1 MTSSITKR
9 LKQITGALALMLS
22 APYAFAAAP
31 SNLDLATTLGSLV
44 LVIGV
49 ILLLAW
55 LLKRMQVPALGQQK
69 GLRIVS
75 QLPVGTKE
83 RIAVVQVGEEQF
95 LVGITSQSIQI
106 LAKLEK
112 PLKEEELAT
121 NAFAS
126 QFSQLIKKNDKG
138 NPIRLLFST
147 LVLLVGVLFSLF
159 SFAEAE
165 ESPLPAN
172 LAEGSS
178 VTVQAMQSDTGS
190 SRSMS
195 VGNGAGIPAFTMT
208 TNPDGSEDYS
218 VTLQILAL
226 MTMLG
231 FLPAMVILMTSFTRI
246 VVVMSILR
254 QAMGLQQ
261 TPSNQVIIGIAL
273 FLTFFVMSPVLNEI
287 NDTAIQ
293 PYLNE
298 QVTAREAFDAAQ
310 VPMKAFMLKQTRIK
324 DLETF
329 VNMSGEQVTN
339 PEDVSMAVL
348 IPAFITS
355 ELKTAFQIGFM
366 LFLPFLIIDLV
377 VASVLMAM
385 GMMML
390 SPMIVSL
397 PFKLML
403 FVLVDGWNLILSTLA
418 GSFAL

>member
-1 MTSSITKR
+1 MQTSNGLLNSSYFH
-9 LKQITGALALMLS
+9 QAGA
-22 APYAFAAAP
+22 F
-31 SNLDLATTLGSLV
+31 
-44 LVIGV
+44 
-49 ILLLAW
+49 
-55 LLKRMQVPALGQQK
+55 R
-69 GLRIVS
+69 
-75 QLPVGTKE
+75 
-83 RIAVVQVGEEQF
+83 AV
-95 LVGITSQSIQI
+95 
-106 LAKLEK
+106 K
-112 PLKEEELAT
+112 
-121 NAFAS
+121 
-126 QFSQLIKKNDKG
+126 
-138 NPIRLLFST
+138 
-147 LVLLVGVLFSLF
+147 VLLVQLILLCSIVFSV
-159 SFAEAE
+159 SVFAQAE
-165 ESPLPAN
+165 DGTVIPAST
-172 LAEGSS
+172 AGSES
-178 VTVQAMQSDTGS
+178 VTISTMEQDQAKSTTMTTGS
-190 SRSMS
+190 LT
-195 VGNGAGIPAFTMT
+195 GNGGGIPAFTMT
-208 TNPDGSEDYS
+208 TNANGGEDYS
-218 VTLQILAL
+218 INLQILAL

-261 TPSNQVIIGIAL
+261 TPSNQVIIGIAI
-273 FLTFFVMSPVLNEI
+273 FLTFFIMSPVINQVNEQ
-287 NDTAIQ
+287 AVQ

-298 QVTAREAFDAAQ
+298 QISARQAFDVAQ
-310 VPMKAFMLKQTRIK
+310 EPIKSFMLKQTRIK

-329 VNMSGEQVTN
+329 VEISGAEVTN

>member
-1 MTSSITKR
+1 MLS
-9 LKQITGALALMLS
+9 LLAPLALA
-22 APYAFAAAP
+22 
-31 SNLDLATTLGSLV
+31 
-44 LVIGV
+44 
-49 ILLLAW
+49 
-55 LLKRMQVPALGQQK
+55 Q
-69 GLRIVS
+69 
-75 QLPVGTKE
+75 
-83 RIAVVQVGEEQF
+83 
-95 LVGITSQSIQI
+95 
-106 LAKLEK
+106 
-112 PLKEEELAT
+112 
-121 NAFAS
+121 
-126 QFSQLIKKNDKG
+126 
-138 NPIRLLFST
+138 
-147 LVLLVGVLFSLF
+147 
-159 SFAEAE
+159 AE
-165 ESPLPAN
+165 ETSLPDN
-172 LAEGSS
+172 LAAGSS
-178 VTVQAMQSDTGS
+178 VTLSEMKNGS
-190 SRSMS
+190 AQSRSMS
-195 VGNGAGIPAFTMT
+195 VGQGGGIPAFTMT

-273 FLTFFVMSPVLNEI
+273 FLTFFIMSPVINEV
-287 NDTAIQ
+287 NEQAVQ

-298 QVTAREAFDAAQ
+298 QLTARQAFDVAQ
-310 VPMKAFMLKQTRIK
+310 GPIKAFMLKQTRVK

-329 VNMSGEQVTN
+329 VNMSGEQVAN

-403 FVLVDGWNLILSTLA
+403 FVLVDGWNLILTTLA

>member
-1 MTSSITKR
+1 MRNNHQYYRLTRVFCKAMMLLSLLIWAFSSP
-9 LKQITGALALMLS
+9 L
-22 APYAFAAAP
+22 YAQQE
-31 SNLDLATTLGSLV
+31 LATT
-44 LVIGV
+44 
-49 ILLLAW
+49 
-55 LLKRMQVPALGQQK
+55 
-69 GLRIVS
+69 
-75 QLPVGTKE
+75 
-83 RIAVVQVGEEQF
+83 
-95 LVGITSQSIQI
+95 ITPTAAGAQ
-106 LAKLEK
+106 
-112 PLKEEELAT
+112 
-121 NAFAS
+121 
-126 QFSQLIKKNDKG
+126 G
-138 NPIRLLFST
+138 
-147 LVLLVGVLFSLF
+147 
-159 SFAEAE
+159 
-165 ESPLPAN
+165 
-172 LAEGSS
+172 
-178 VTVQAMQSDTGS
+178 VTVSAMEREQAGSRSLALS
-190 SRSMS
+190 SRS
-195 VGNGAGIPAFTMT
+195 GGGGIPAFTMT
-208 TNPDGSEDYS
+208 TNADGGEDYS
-218 VTLQILAL
+218 INLQILAL

-261 TPSNQVIIGIAL
+261 TPSNQVIIGIAI
-273 FLTFFVMSPVLNEI
+273 FLTFFIMSPVLNQI
-287 NDTAIQ
+287 NEQAVQ

-298 QVTAREAFDAAQ
+298 QISARQAFDLAQ
-310 VPMKAFMLKQTRIK
+310 DPMKSFMLKQTRLK

-329 VNMSGEQVTN
+329 VNIAGSNAQN
-339 PEDVSMAVL
+339 PEDVSMAIL

>member
-1 MTSSITKR
+1 MQTSNGLLNSSYVC
-9 LKQITGALALMLS
+9 QNGA
-22 APYAFAAAP
+22 F
-31 SNLDLATTLGSLV
+31 
-44 LVIGV
+44 
-49 ILLLAW
+49 
-55 LLKRMQVPALGQQK
+55 RMVK
-69 GLRIVS
+69 M
-75 QLPVGTKE
+75 
-83 RIAVVQVGEEQF
+83 
-95 LVGITSQSIQI
+95 
-106 LAKLEK
+106 
-112 PLKEEELAT
+112 
-121 NAFAS
+121 
-126 QFSQLIKKNDKG
+126 
-138 NPIRLLFST
+138 
-147 LVLLVGVLFSLF
+147 LLVQLTLLCSLIF
-159 SFAEAE
+159 
-165 ESPLPAN
+165 
-172 LAEGSS
+172 
-178 VTVQAMQSDTGS
+178 
-190 SRSMS
+190 SMS
-195 VGNGAGIPAFTMT
+195 VFAQAEDGTVIPANTAGSESVTMSTMEQDQAKSQTMTTGSLTGNGGGIPAFTMT
-208 TNPDGSEDYS
+208 TNANGGEDYS
-218 VTLQILAL
+218 INLQILAL

-261 TPSNQVIIGIAL
+261 TPSNQVIIGIAI
-273 FLTFFVMSPVLNEI
+273 FLTFFIMSPVINQVNEQ
-287 NDTAIQ
+287 AVQ

-298 QVTAREAFDAAQ
+298 QISARQAFDVAQ
-310 VPMKAFMLKQTRIK
+310 EPIKSFMLKQTRIK

-329 VNMSGEQVTN
+329 VEISGAEVTN

>member
-1 MTSSITKR
+1 MKKNSSPVI
-9 LKQITGALALMLS
+9 KQSVKWWLLALLIFIV
-22 APYAFAAAP
+22 PVTFAADP
-31 SNLDLATTLGSLV
+31 VTTAS
-44 LVIGV
+44 
-49 ILLLAW
+49 
-55 LLKRMQVPALGQQK
+55 
-69 GLRIVS
+69 
-75 QLPVGTKE
+75 
-83 RIAVVQVGEEQF
+83 
-95 LVGITSQSIQI
+95 TSQTVSSSGQ
-106 LAKLEK
+106 
-112 PLKEEELAT
+112 T
-121 NAFAS
+121 
-126 QFSQLIKKNDKG
+126 LISSS
-138 NPIRLLFST
+138 ST
-147 LVLLVGVLFSLF
+147 
-159 SFAEAE
+159 
-165 ESPLPAN
+165 
-172 LAEGSS
+172 
-178 VTVQAMQSDTGS
+178 
-190 SRSMS
+190 
-195 VGNGAGIPAFTMT
+195 GIPAITMT

-218 VTLQILAL
+218 ISLQILAL

-231 FLPAMVILMTSFTRI
+231 FLPAMVILMTAFTRI

-261 TPSNQVIIGIAL
+261 TPSNQVIIGISL
-273 FLTFFVMSPVLNEI
+273 FLTFFIMSPVFNEI
-287 NDTAIQ
+287 NDRALQ

-298 QVTAREAFDAAQ
+298 QMTAREAFNVAQ
-310 VPMKAFMLKQTRIK
+310 EPMRAFMLKQTRVK

-329 VNMSGEQVTN
+329 VEISGSTATDPQ
-339 PEDVSMAVL
+339 DVSMAVL

>member
-1 MTSSITKR
+1 MIRKR
-9 LKQITGALALMLS
+9 LSNVLSVLTHRVAMVMWLS
-22 APYAFAAAP
+22 A
-31 SNLDLATTLGSLV
+31 
-44 LVIGV
+44 
-49 ILLLAW
+49 
-55 LLKRMQVPALGQQK
+55 
-69 GLRIVS
+69 
-75 QLPVGTKE
+75 
-83 RIAVVQVGEEQF
+83 
-95 LVGITSQSIQI
+95 
-106 LAKLEK
+106 
-112 PLKEEELAT
+112 
-121 NAFAS
+121 
-126 QFSQLIKKNDKG
+126 
-138 NPIRLLFST
+138 LLF
-147 LVLLVGVLFSLF
+147 
-159 SFAEAE
+159 A
-165 ESPLPAN
+165 PLASAQQELETPIPAT
-172 LAEGSS
+172 AAGASS
-178 VTVQAMQSDTGS
+178 VTVSAMEREQGNSRTMALGS
-190 SRSMS
+190 ASSS
-195 VGNGAGIPAFTMT
+195 GGIPAFTMT

-218 VTLQILAL
+218 VNLQILAL

-261 TPSNQVIIGIAL
+261 TPSNQVIVGIAI
-273 FLTFFVMSPVLNEI
+273 FLTFFIMSPVLNKI
-287 NDTAIQ
+287 NDQAIQ

-298 QVTAREAFDAAQ
+298 QISARQAFDRAQ
-310 VPMKAFMLKQTRIK
+310 EPMKAFMLKQTRVK

-329 VNMSGEQVTN
+329 VNIAGAEVQN

-418 GSFAL
+418 GSFAM